1 MRFLI
6 LLGLVSMLG
15 SSPSG
20 LPKPGPNMQ
29 AWVPVYV
36 LKATAR
42 KVSFEAPRPIVQ
54 SGKIYAIGNYLL
66 LVEKD
71 SGIHVI
77 DYSNRSLPVKIG
89 FLRSLYCSEMSI
101 RGQHLYINNLDD
113 LVVINIASITSPVEV
128 ARVPGAFPFPAGEY
142 PPQQG
147 TFFVCPD
154 PSKGEVIGW
163 KQEIVDYPK
172 CYR

>member
-15 SSPSG
+15 SAPSG

-29 AWVPVYV
+29 AWVPVYA

-42 KVSFEAPRPIVQ
+42 KVSFEAPRPIVT
-54 SGKIYAIGNYLL
+54 SGKIYTIGNYLL
-66 LVEKD
+66 QVEKD

-77 DYSNRSLPVKIG
+77 DYSNRSLPKKIG
-89 FLRSLYCSEMSI
+89 FLRSLFCSEMAI
-101 RGQHLYINNLDD
+101 KGQRLYINNLDD
-113 LVVINIASITSPVEV
+113 LVVVNISDITNPVEV
-128 ARVPGAFPFPAGEY
+128 ARIPAAFPLPGGEF

-147 TFFVCPD
+147 VFFVCPD
-154 PSKGEVIGW
+154 PAKGEVIGW
-163 KQEIVDYPK
+163 QQQIVDYPK